1 MKDYDSLRSATEKS
15 ESPENS
21 GRARLTDTGRLRT
34 AAANGGGRREIPDDF
49 KYNTKKL
56 KHLKGILHNVSV
68 ALGTLTAA
76 FSEFSKF
83 KGHDISPDGKLGG
96 AGYILPLKDV
106 KQSIQTAV
114 QSLSDVADCIA
125 DELNNPR
132 WEAKEDKEVKK
143 LLKEKEEIVEKVED
157 EIIDPQDVSN
167 APEEPEEAPEEAE
180 KAPEPAEQSEGQP
193 EAPETGAP
201 EPEEIKMASDKKIAL
216 DKAVQASLINFIE
229 N

>member
-1 MKDYDSLRSATEKS
+1 MKDYDSLRSAGEVQV
-15 ESPENS
+15 
-21 GRARLTDTGRLRT
+21 RDRLTATGRLRL
-34 AAANGGGRREIPDDF
+34 AAGNGGGRREIPDDF

-132 WEAKEDKEVKK
+132 WEAKDDKEVKK
-143 LLKEKEEIVEKVED
+143 LIKEKEEIVEKVED
-157 EIIDPQDVSN
+157 EIIDPKDVSN
-167 APEEPEEAPEEAE
+167 APQDVDEEDVDETKTEEPEQAEEKPEAETGVPENPSEPQPEEL
-180 KAPEPAEQSEGQP
+180 
-193 EAPETGAP
+193 
-201 EPEEIKMASDKKIAL
+201 KMASDNNIAL
-216 DKAVQASLINFIE
+216 AKAVQASLINFIE

>member
-1 MKDYDSLRSATEKS
+1 MKDYDSLRSAAEDKVQVR
-15 ESPENS
+15 
-21 GRARLTDTGRLRT
+21 GRLTDTGRLRT

-143 LLKEKEEIVEKVED
+143 LIKEKEEIVEKVED
-157 EIIDPQDVSN
+157 EIIDPKDVSN
-167 APEEPEEAPEEAE
+167 APQDVDDEDIDEPKTEEPEQAETPEE
-180 KAPEPAEQSEGQP
+180 K
-193 EAPETGAP
+193 P
-201 EPEEIKMASDKKIAL
+201 EPENPSEPQPEELKMASDNNIAL
-216 DKAVQASLINFIE
+216 AKAVQASLINFIE